1 MRIRF
6 LSGITSG
13 MIFIIIVFMTI
24 ALAFL
29 GYSSM
34 TIARESVRLAEQ
46 SAMRNQTFYYLD
58 GMGVE
63 FIAHMD
69 AILLDA
75 QNLTNEYIISGSYR
89 DLTHP
94 DLSLAKQTFIREGFG
109 AAGDGAAFLEPI
121 IDTLF
126 FFYAQ
131 RELERLRSVY
141 PSVVI
146 TAPYEYLNGFDNIHS
161 LLADI
166 TLTHHEAQTMHLSIT
181 LSVINYNVFSEDAAD
196 GNVSSRVRITSWRLW
211 ESLVEE

>member
-6 LSGITSG
+6 LSGMTSG
-13 MIFIIIVFMTI
+13 VVFIVIVFMTI
-24 ALAFL
+24 VLAFL

-34 TIARESVRLAEQ
+34 TVTNENVRLAEQ
-46 SAMRNQTFYYLD
+46 SALQGQKFYYLD

-75 QNLTNEYIISGSYR
+75 QNLTNKYITSGSYR
-89 DLTHP
+89 NLTHP
-94 DLSLAKQTFIREGFG
+94 DLPLPKQTFIREGH
-109 AAGDGAAFLEPI
+109 AAGNEAAFLEPI
-121 IDTLF
+121 IDILF
-126 FFYAQ
+126 FFYAE

-146 TAPYEYLNGFDNIHS
+146 TAPSEYLNGFDNIRS

-166 TLTHHEAQTMHLSIT
+166 TLTHPEAQNMHLSIT
-181 LSVINYNVFSEDAAD
+181 LSVINYNVFREDAATS
-196 GNVSSRVRITSWRLW
+196 NVGSRFRITSWRLW